1 MPSFQLNLKDFLIE
15 LKRWKLSK
23 EYSLYRVKREDLNSF
38 WRFSFC
44 LPNTNEE
51 YITSV
56 RKEELSKVDAMD
68 LMNSILVIR
77 LSDNVN
83 AANLIIN
90 KLDEVNNATPN
101 TIQDSKRKDL

>member
-1 MPSFQLNLKDFLIE
+1 MPSYELTLKDFLIE
-15 LKRWKLSK
+15 LKRWKLTK

-56 RKEELSKVDAMD
+56 RKEELSKVEAMD
-68 LMNSILVIR
+68 LMNSIPVIR

-83 AANLIIN
+83 AANLIVN
-90 KLDEVNNATPN
+90 KLDEVNNAN
-101 TIQDSKRKDL
+101 TVKASEGKDL